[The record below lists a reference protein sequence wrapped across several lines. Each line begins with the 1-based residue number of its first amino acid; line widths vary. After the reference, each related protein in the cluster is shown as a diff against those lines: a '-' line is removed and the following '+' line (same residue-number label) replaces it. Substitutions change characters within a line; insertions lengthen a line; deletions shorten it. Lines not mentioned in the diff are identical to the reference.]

1 MAIDYSLFPYTYI
14 EKLKLTRPDTVF
26 EAYLCISNHP
36 FLDLK
41 EKREQ
46 FLHPEELAYFD
57 SLRFER
63 RQKSFLLGRYCAK
76 QAISKYLGDS
86 GEMTQF
92 AIRHG
97 VFEHPIIKN
106 VLNKDV
112 QISISHNDEFGGAIA
127 FPEEHPMAID
137 LEKINPKRTEVIQTQ
152 CTQDE
157 LRLIQ
162 SSQIPDMTQMTILW
176 TVKESL
182 SKVLK
187 CGLMTPFK
195 VFEVKDLASKSD
207 CFVWTFKKF
216 AQYKAMSFI
225 ISNTACSIVMPK
237 NTEMLIHV
245 KELKELFKSK

>member
-1 MAIDYSLFPYTYI
+1 MKTDYSLFPDTYI
-14 EKLKLTRPDTVF
+14 EKLGLSRPDKVY

-57 SLRFER
+57 TLRFER

-76 QAISKYLGDS
+76 QAISKYLGDT
-86 GEMTQF
+86 EMRQF
-92 AIRHG
+92 TIRHG
-97 VFEHPIIKN
+97 VFEHPIVKH
-106 VLNKDV
+106 LSNKEV
-112 QISISHNDEFGGAIA
+112 QISISHSDEYGGAIA

-162 SSQIPDMTQMTILW
+162 SLQIPDMTQMTILW
-176 TVKESL
+176 TVKEAL
-182 SKVLK
+182 SKALK

-195 VFEVKDLASKSD
+195 IFEVRDLMPKSD
-207 CFVWTFKKF
+207 CLVWTFKKF
-216 AQYKAMSFI
+216 AQYKAVSFI
-225 ISNTACSIVMPK
+225 ISNTACSIVMPQK
-237 NTEMLIHV
+237 TEVVIHV
-245 KELKELFKSK
+245 KELKGLFKSK